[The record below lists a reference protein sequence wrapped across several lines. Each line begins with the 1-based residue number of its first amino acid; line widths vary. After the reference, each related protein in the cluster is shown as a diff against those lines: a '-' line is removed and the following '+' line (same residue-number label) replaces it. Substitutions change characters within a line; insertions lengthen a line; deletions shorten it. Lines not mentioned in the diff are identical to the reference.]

1 MSDSITLFAGD
12 CLDALTNVPSGSV
25 DLIVTSPP
33 YADARKRTYGGIRP
47 DDYVEWF
54 IPRAR
59 EFYRVLAP
67 TGSFVLNI
75 KEKCVDG
82 ERHTYV
88 LELIQA
94 LRSECGFRWVE
105 EYVWHKTTSAP
116 GYWRNRF
123 RDAWERCLHFTK
135 ERNFK
140 MNQDA
145 VRVPIGEWTEARLK
159 KLGSGDLTRHNSA
172 TGSGVGRKIAYWTD
186 KDTVLP
192 NNVLYGSPVAHNTG
206 HSAAYP
212 EWLPEWFI
220 KLFTDEGDVVLD
232 PFVGSGTTLRVAQRL
247 GRQSIGVEI
256 LHDAATELA
265 IELGID
271 LTSPTLVLDSAAA
284 GRELQ
289 RKLLEGRPRSRRRAS
304 KRKRESG

>member
-1 MSDSITLFAGD
+1 MSKGAIAVFTGD
-12 CLDALTNVPSGSV
+12 CGEVLADFPDNSV

-33 YADARKRTYGGIRP
+33 YADARKKTYGGIAP

-54 IPRAR
+54 VPRAH

-67 TGSFVLNI
+67 SGSFVLNI

-94 LRSECGFRWVE
+94 LRNECGFRWVE
-105 EYVWHKTTSAP
+105 EYIWHKTTSAP
-116 GYWRNRF
+116 GYWPNRF
-123 RDAWERCLHFTK
+123 RDAWERCLHFSK
-135 ERNFK
+135 ERRFK
-140 MNQDA
+140 MNQEA
-145 VRVPIGEWTEARLK
+145 VLVPIGDWTEARMK
-159 KLGSGDLTRHNSA
+159 KLGNGDRSRHNSA
-172 TGSGVGRKIAYWTD
+172 TGSGVGRNMSHWID
-186 KDTVLP
+186 KEAVLP
-192 NNVLYGSPVAHNTG
+192 DNVLHGSPVAHNTG
-206 HSAAYP
+206 HSAAFP

-256 LHDAATELA
+256 LHDTATELA
-265 IELGID
+265 IDLGVE

-289 RKLLEGRPRSRRRAS
+289 KKLLEGRSRRRRTAR
-304 KRKRESG
+304 RKRESG

>member
-1 MSDSITLFAGD
+1 MPDSITLFAGD
-12 CLDALTNVPSGSV
+12 CLDALTNVPSDSV

-94 LRSECGFRWVE
+94 LRSECEFRWVE

-145 VRVPIGEWTEARLK
+145 VRVPIGDWTEARLK
-159 KLGSGDLTRHNSA
+159 KLGDADLTRHNSA
-172 TGSGVGRKIAYWTD
+172 TGSGVGRKIAYWTG
-186 KDTVLP
+186 KETVLP
-192 NNVLYGSPVAHNTG
+192 DNVLYGSPVAHNTG

-232 PFVGSGTTLRVAQRL
+232 PFVGSGTTLRVAQRM
-247 GRQSIGVEI
+247 GRQGIGVEI
-256 LHDAATELA
+256 LHDVAADLA
-265 IELGID
+265 VDLGVD
-271 LTSPTLVLDSAAA
+271 LTSPILVLDNTAPQ
-284 GRELQ
+284 RELQ
-289 RKLLEGRPRSRRRAS
+289 RQLLEGRRRATTRARRR
-304 KRKRESG
+304 KRTNS